1 MAVFRVQKN
10 SDYTTISN
18 HHLRDKNLSLK
29 AKGLLTIMLSLPD
42 NWDYSV
48 SGLVAIC
55 KEGRGAVETAL
66 KELKEYGYL
75 VVEKLTPKD
84 SQSGRFEYVYNVFEK
99 PTRHKKQGGSFQP
112 LEFQDLEIQPQLNT
126 KESITKE
133 SKKENKERFKPPTVE
148 EVSEHLKAKG
158 YTDIDPEAFVYHYEA
173 NGWYRG
179 KTKMKSWKAA
189 VETWHRR
196 NKPQTKPQSDQ
207 AKRNLEAVRA
217 VLSGGQDSR
226 R

>member
-1 MAVFRVQKN
+1 MAVFRVRKN

-42 NWDYSV
+42 SWDYSV
-48 SGLVAIC
+48 NGLVALC

-75 VVEKLTPKD
+75 VVEKLTP
-84 SQSGRFEYVYNVFEK
+84 SVSESGRYEYVYNVFEK
-99 PTRHKKQGGSFQP
+99 PSRPQKQGGSFQP
-112 LEFQDLEIQPQLNT
+112 LEFQDLEIPQQLNT
-126 KESITKE
+126 KESSTKE
-133 SKKENKERFKPPTVE
+133 LKKNNKKESRFKPPTVE
-148 EVSEHLKAKG
+148 EVRDHLKAKD

-189 VETWHRR
+189 IETWHRR
-196 NKPQTKPQSDQ
+196 NNPKPRSDQ
-207 AKRNLEAVRA
+207 AKRNLDAVKA
-217 VLSGGQDSR
+217 VLNGGQDTR
-226 R
+226 